1 MKRLRAISI
10 LLLSSACAFALAQ
23 DNAASR
29 LGPAGGPSDR
39 QITGVMIA
47 ANQVDIDAGK
57 LAKSRSK
64 NKEVVAFAQ
73 SVIADSTAVNK
84 QTFELM
90 KKLKV
95 KLTESDTSR
104 SLRGSGKETLAKL
117 KELKGED
124 FDKAY
129 ADNQAAY
136 HQQVLDMIDTD
147 LIPSAQ
153 NAGLKDLLAKV
164 RPAMAAHLDRVK
176 TLQSSFGK
184 KEAAKP

>member
-1 MKRLRAISI
+1 MKRLYAVSS
-10 LLLSSACAFALAQ
+10 LLLSCVCAFALAQ

-29 LGPAGGPSDR
+29 LGPTGGPSDR
-39 QITGVMIA
+39 QITGVLIA

-64 NKEVVAFAQ
+64 NKAIVDLAQ
-73 SVIADSTAVNK
+73 SAIADGTAVNK

-104 SLRGSGKETLAKL
+104 SLRGSGKEALAKL
-117 KELKGED
+117 KALKGED

-129 ADNQAAY
+129 ADSALAY
-136 HQQVLDMIDTD
+136 HQQVLDMLDTD

-153 NAGLKDLLAKV
+153 NAGLKELLAKV

-176 TLQSSFGK
+176 TLQASFAK
-184 KEAAKP
+184 K

>member
-1 MKRLRAISI
+1 MNCLRAISM
-10 LLLSSACAFALAQ
+10 LLLSSVCAIVLAQ

-29 LGPAGGPSDR
+29 LGPTGGPSDR

-90 KKLKV
+90 KKLRV

-104 SLRGSGKETLAKL
+104 SLRGSGKDTLAKL

-124 FDKAY
+124 FDRGY
-129 ADNQAAY
+129 ADNAAAY
-136 HQQVLDMIDTD
+136 HQQVLEMIDTD

-153 NAGLKDLLAKV
+153 NAGLKELLAKV
-164 RPAMAAHLDRVK
+164 RPAVAAHLDRVK
-176 TLQSSFGK
+176 TLQASLHK
-184 KEAAKP
+184 K